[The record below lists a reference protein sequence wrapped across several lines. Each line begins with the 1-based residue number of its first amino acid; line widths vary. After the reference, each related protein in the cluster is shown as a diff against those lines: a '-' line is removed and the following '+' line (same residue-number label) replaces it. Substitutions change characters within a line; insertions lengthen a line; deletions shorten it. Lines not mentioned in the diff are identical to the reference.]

1 MATDEECMAYARE
14 GVRLAGLTDEPKIR
28 FWRTSALGAVTA
40 TAGTSRWR
48 PRGSARARTRTGWS
62 RSKTCKVVTLPRR
75 PLGQGEQCPSSSAR
89 PASAPGSTRTDRT
102 TPSTEVS

>member
-28 FWRTSALGAVTA
+28 FWRTSALRAVTA

-48 PRGSARARTRTGWS
+48 PRGSSRARTRHRMVEVKDLQSGD
-62 RSKTCKVVTLPRR
+62 VTAAALR
-75 PLGQGEQCPSSSAR
+75 PG
-89 PASAPGSTRTDRT
+89 
-102 TPSTEVS
+102 

>member
-28 FWRTSALGAVTA
+28 FWRTSALRAVTA

-48 PRGSARARTRTGWS
+48 PRGSSRARTRTG
-62 RSKTCKVVTLPRR
+62 VVTLSRR

>member
-1 MATDEECMAYARE
+1 MATDEECIAYARE

-28 FWRTSALGAVTA
+28 FWRTSALRAVTA

-48 PRGSARARTRTGWS
+48 PRGSSRARTRTGWS

-75 PLGQGEQCPSSSAR
+75 PLGQGEAIPLKLR
-89 PASAPGSTRTDRT
+89 PTGLGSGIDKDRPDYT
-102 TPSTEVS
+102 VY